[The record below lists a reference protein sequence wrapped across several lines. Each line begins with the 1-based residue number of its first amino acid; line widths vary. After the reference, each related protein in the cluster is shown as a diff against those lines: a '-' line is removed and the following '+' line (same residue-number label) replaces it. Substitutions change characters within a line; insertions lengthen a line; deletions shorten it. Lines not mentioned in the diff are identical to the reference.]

1 MILTFDNVNFFFKF
15 IRQFLASIDV
25 VVFSLL
31 SWIIEGV
38 FNLSSLM
45 LSTDFAKQ
53 IYTRIYII
61 LGVFMA
67 FKLTFSFLKYLASP
81 DAMTDKE
88 QGVGKLIGRVVA
100 MIIMLIAFP
109 IVFFNPVP
117 GDSQNR
123 TVLAILQDG
132 VVKTLPRIILGQA
145 IGDTNASGSVN
156 AKDNGKELA
165 LSMLKS
171 FYYPSVCNEDSKNYD
186 RSKTS
191 NCGEYFAGK
200 STTISD
206 KGLESTGID
215 SFSKFY
221 NSVLNEAGNDTY
233 AYQYM
238 WPLTTVTGILL
249 IVIMAGICI
258 DIAIRCFKLLILE
271 VMAPVPI
278 MTYIDPKASKDG
290 SFAAWSKTLIS
301 TYIDLFVK
309 LGTVYLVLLL
319 ASALFRQELFDKAA
333 YNNFSGLSYLYVQV
347 FLVIGLFQFA
357 KQAPKF
363 IKDALGIKD
372 NGGSG
377 GFMGKAF
384 AGMAGAAAGF
394 AGGVAG
400 GGGIMGGLSAA
411 AGGFSAGAANAGSG
425 KPLGMYSKSRDE
437 MAKSTG
443 KIPGGVVGRIR
454 QNGFNRQANKAGY
467 QDILADE
474 KKLKENIQTQSGE
487 KNASDRELAN
497 LRSQQANKTAD
508 VNTKRDALTL
518 ANQNA
523 IQARANM
530 SSGMYKQVQDDLDYA
545 RANGISEAD
554 AVASMPDDVL
564 ASYNAYKN
572 DMSLINAADTAQTEY
587 DTSTSEL
594 STLNNKIADE
604 QDNNIRLSQDIQQS
618 QQYLQD
624 VQKDKDK
631 VEKGY
636 NVYKS
641 KKESKTPTKKNPYTS
656 GSYRK

>member
-1 MILTFDNVNFFFKF
+1 MILTFNNVNFFFKF

-31 SWIIEGV
+31 SWMIEGV

-45 LSTDFAKQ
+45 LSADFAKL

-61 LGVFMA
+61 LGVFMV
-67 FKLTFSFLKYLASP
+67 FKLTFSFLKYLVSP

-123 TVLAILQDG
+123 TVLAVLQDG

-145 IGDTNASGSVN
+145 IDNTNASGGVN

-171 FYYPSVCNEDSKNYD
+171 FYYPSVCDEDSKNYD
-186 RSKTS
+186 QSKAS
-191 NCGEYFAGK
+191 NCSEYFTGK

-249 IVIMAGICI
+249 IAIMAGICI
-258 DIAIRCFKLLILE
+258 DVAVRCFKLLILE

-319 ASALFRQELFDKAA
+319 ASALFKQELFDKAA

-357 KQAPKF
+357 KMAPKF

-372 NGGSG
+372 NGGGSG
-377 GFMGKAF
+377 GFMGKAL

-394 AGGVAG
+394 AGGVATG
-400 GGGIMGGLSAA
+400 GLAGGLSGIMTGASSGLAGKPGQAFAQVRDEQAKLLGKTPGGIKGKLQNQAMQRSVMKHTGLSKKKLDELKGAKIEADNELAIAEADYANGKIDASALTDARKKAGTANSAYESANSLAKQIGLKPGFMQENKVHGNAYIAATRLRKNIDATASTVKGKVNDLPSTQWIKDRATDISNIPSDIRYSIDSARYGEAA
-411 AGGFSAGAANAGSG
+411 AADLSVERQVVKEDLNEYKESFRGGIGN
-425 KPLGMYSKSRDE
+425 KPDAEKQEILRTSLKKDKKALRD
-437 MAKSTG
+437 
-443 KIPGGVVGRIR
+443 
-454 QNGFNRQANKAGY
+454 
-467 QDILADE
+467 
-474 KKLKENIQTQSGE
+474 
-487 KNASDRELAN
+487 DR
-497 LRSQQANKTAD
+497 KYF
-508 VNTKRDALTL
+508 K
-518 ANQNA
+518 
-523 IQARANM
+523 
-530 SSGMYKQVQDDLDYA
+530 
-545 RANGISEAD
+545 
-554 AVASMPDDVL
+554 
-564 ASYNAYKN
+564 
-572 DMSLINAADTAQTEY
+572 
-587 DTSTSEL
+587 
-594 STLNNKIADE
+594 NNK
-604 QDNNIRLSQDIQQS
+604 
-618 QQYLQD
+618 
-624 VQKDKDK
+624 
-631 VEKGY
+631 
-636 NVYKS
+636 
-641 KKESKTPTKKNPYTS
+641 
-656 GSYRK
+656 

>member
-1 MILTFDNVNFFFKF
+1 MILTFNNVNFFFKF

-31 SWIIEGV
+31 SWMIEGV

-45 LSTDFAKQ
+45 LSADFAKL

-61 LGVFMA
+61 LGVFMV
-67 FKLTFSFLKYLASP
+67 FKLTFSFLKYLVSP

-123 TVLAILQDG
+123 TVLAVLQDG

-145 IGDTNASGSVN
+145 IDNTNASGGVN

-171 FYYPSVCNEDSKNYD
+171 FYYPSVCDEDSKNYD
-186 RSKTS
+186 QSKAS
-191 NCGEYFAGK
+191 NCSEYFTGK

-249 IVIMAGICI
+249 IAIMAGICI
-258 DIAIRCFKLLILE
+258 DVAVRCFKLLILE

-319 ASALFRQELFDKAA
+319 ASALFKQELFDKAA

-357 KQAPKF
+357 KMAPKF

-372 NGGSG
+372 NGGGSG
-377 GFMGKAF
+377 GFMGKAL

-394 AGGVAG
+394 AGGVATG
-400 GGGIMGGLSAA
+400 GLAGGLSGIMTGASSGLAGKPGQAFAQVRDEQAKLLGKTPGGIKGKLQNQAMQRSVMKHTGLSKKKLDELKSAKIEADNELAIAEADYANGKIDASALTDARKKAGTANSAYESANSLAKQIGLKPGFMQENKVHGNAYIAATRLRKNIDATASTVKGKVNDLPSTQWIKDRATDISNIPSDIRYSIDSARYGEAA
-411 AGGFSAGAANAGSG
+411 AADLSVERQVVKEDLNEYKESFRGGIGN
-425 KPLGMYSKSRDE
+425 KPDAEKQEFLRTSLKKDKKALRD
-437 MAKSTG
+437 
-443 KIPGGVVGRIR
+443 
-454 QNGFNRQANKAGY
+454 
-467 QDILADE
+467 
-474 KKLKENIQTQSGE
+474 
-487 KNASDRELAN
+487 DR
-497 LRSQQANKTAD
+497 KYF
-508 VNTKRDALTL
+508 K
-518 ANQNA
+518 
-523 IQARANM
+523 
-530 SSGMYKQVQDDLDYA
+530 
-545 RANGISEAD
+545 
-554 AVASMPDDVL
+554 
-564 ASYNAYKN
+564 
-572 DMSLINAADTAQTEY
+572 
-587 DTSTSEL
+587 
-594 STLNNKIADE
+594 NNK
-604 QDNNIRLSQDIQQS
+604 
-618 QQYLQD
+618 
-624 VQKDKDK
+624 
-631 VEKGY
+631 
-636 NVYKS
+636 
-641 KKESKTPTKKNPYTS
+641 
-656 GSYRK
+656 